1 MKKEQEVNINIFLF
15 CFSNKIYKKEDQT
28 NHCHFLKIKIFEQI
42 YSKIV
47 VLLL

>member
-1 MKKEQEVNINIFLF
+1 MKKEQEVNLNFYF

-42 YSKIV
+42 YRKIV